1 MIEILDN
8 PYVQDCL
15 QCKMMEKWKKD
26 CIENDKY
33 LSIFLGYWDENIE
46 ASIIEVPRY
55 CSRCGK
61 RIFSEQEWREMWKK
75 VSEHCKDDFSP
86 YVIEGELFS
95 EELIKEVDKI
105 RKANINKHL
114 KAISKEEN

>member
-8 PYVQDCL
+8 PYVEDCL
-15 QCKMMEKWKKD
+15 QCKRMKKWKEE
-26 CIENDKY
+26 CIENDKH
-33 LSIFLGYWDENIE
+33 LSMILTYWDENID
-46 ASIIEVPRY
+46 ASIIEVPKY

-61 RIFSEQEWREMWKK
+61 RIFSDQEWLEMWKK
-75 VSEHCKDDFSP
+75 VSKVYKDDFRP

-105 RKANINKHL
+105 RKVNINKHL
-114 KAISKEEN
+114 EAINKEEN